1 MRIISVQVDEHLV
14 EAAEAR
20 ARLEHTT
27 LDEKLQTW
35 LADYAG
41 QSQRVREA
49 MAVVSELQR
58 KLRTGGR
65 KFSRDE
71 MKER

>member
-1 MRIISVQVDEHLV
+1 MKSITVHADERLI

-20 ARLEHTT
+20 ARREQTT
-27 LDEKLQTW
+27 LDEKFQIW
-35 LADYAG
+35 LEDYVG
-41 QSQRVREA
+41 QSHHAQQA
-49 MAVVSELQR
+49 MALVSELQG

-71 MKER
+71 MNER